1 MKNVSEVSGG
11 LERSIRIGSAPP
23 PCLQQGILTAGE
35 IISLRLHRNSGS
47 AGAGEYKEKL
57 LKRLPRPHVR
67 RNIKDT
73 NP

>member
-1 MKNVSEVSGG
+1 MKNVSEVSAG

-23 PCLQQGILTAGE
+23 SPQQGILTAGE

-47 AGAGEYKEKL
+47 PGAGEHKEKL